1 MEDYKNEI
9 SFAKKTIYWIIGLSM
24 LTYIIGLVFIKKEES
39 NKTKNKIKNESTIKT
54 KKSY

>member
-24 LTYIIGLVFIKKEES
+24 LTCIIGLIFIKKEES